1 MCFKLRFNFKIFLY
15 LYVFIGFSTS
25 KAGAFDDFFKAIV
38 FDQVPV
44 VAKLIY
50 RGMDA
55 NTPTEKGEPALV
67 FAVRSGAPKTVAYL
81 LKQPGIHMDAT
92 NTADETALM
101 LAANLNDLASANLL
115 IEAGASVNRPNW
127 TPLHYAASKGH
138 IAMMHVL
145 IDNDAYVDAE
155 SPNGTTPLMM
165 AAYYASPNAVKLML
179 EEGADPTLKNQD
191 GMTALDM
198 AIAKDKAL
206 SAQYIRAFIE
216 SMRMKD

>member
-1 MCFKLRFNFKIFLY
+1 MRINFKIFLY
-15 LYVFIGFSTS
+15 LYVFIGFSIS

-44 VAKLIY
+44 VGNLIY
-50 RGMDA
+50 RGMDP

-67 FAVRSGAPKTVAYL
+67 FAVRSGAHKSVAFL
-81 LKQPGIHMDAT
+81 LKQPGIQVDAT

-101 LAANLNDLASANLL
+101 LAANANDLVSANLL

-138 IAMMHVL
+138 TAMMRLL
-145 IDNDAYVDAE
+145 IDNDAYIDAE

-165 AAYYASPNAVKLML
+165 AAYYASPMAVKLML
-179 EEGADPTLKNQD
+179 EEGADPNLQNQN
-191 GMTALDM
+191 GQTALDM
-198 AIAKDKAL
+198 AQSKDKLL
-206 SAQYIRAFIE
+206 SAQYIRVFKEAFE
-216 SMRMKD
+216 AKEGQ

>member
-1 MCFKLRFNFKIFLY
+1 MRINFKILIY
-15 LYVFIGFSTS
+15 LYVFIGFSIS

-44 VAKLIY
+44 VGNLIY
-50 RGMDA
+50 RGMDP

-67 FAVRSGAPKTVAYL
+67 FAVRSGAPKTVAFL
-81 LKQPGIHMDAT
+81 LKQAGIQTDAT

-101 LAANLNDLASANLL
+101 LAANANDLASANLL

-138 IAMMHVL
+138 TEMMRLL
-145 IDNDAYVDAE
+145 IDNDAYIDSE

-165 AAYYASPNAVKLML
+165 AAYYATPKAVKLML
-179 EEGADPTLKNQD
+179 EEGADPNLQNKD
-191 GMTALDM
+191 GQTALDM
-198 AIAKDKAL
+198 ALSKDKKL
-206 SAQYIRAFIE
+206 SAQYIRVFLDALE
-216 SMRMKD
+216 AKENH

>member
-1 MCFKLRFNFKIFLY
+1 MRINFKIFLY
-15 LYVFIGFSTS
+15 LYVLIGFSIS

-44 VAKLIY
+44 VGNLIY
-50 RGMDA
+50 RGMDP

-67 FAVRSGAPKTVAYL
+67 FAVRSGASKTVAYL
-81 LKQPGIHMDAT
+81 LKQPGIQIDAT
-92 NTADETALM
+92 NMADETALM
-101 LAANLNDLASANLL
+101 LAANANDLASANLL

-138 IAMMHVL
+138 TAMMRLL
-145 IDNDAYVDAE
+145 IENDAYIDAE

-165 AAYYASPNAVKLML
+165 AAYYASPNAVKLVL
-179 EEGADPTLKNQD
+179 EEGADPLLRNQ
-191 GMTALDM
+191 GGQTALDM
-198 AIAKDKAL
+198 ALVKDKKL

-216 SMRMKD
+216 ALSLKD

>member
-1 MCFKLRFNFKIFLY
+1 MRINFKIFLY
-15 LYVFIGFSTS
+15 LYVLIGFSIS

-44 VAKLIY
+44 VGNLIY
-50 RGMDA
+50 RGMDP

-81 LKQPGIHMDAT
+81 LKQPGIQIDAT
-92 NTADETALM
+92 NMADETALM
-101 LAANLNDLASANLL
+101 LAANANDLASANLL

-127 TPLHYAASKGH
+127 TPLHYASSKGH
-138 IAMMHVL
+138 TAMMRLL
-145 IDNDAYVDAE
+145 IENDAYVDAE

-179 EEGADPTLKNQD
+179 EEGADPLLKNQD
-191 GMTALDM
+191 GQTALDM
-198 AIAKDKAL
+198 ALVKDKKL
-206 SAQYIRAFIE
+206 SVQYIRAFIE
-216 SMRMKD
+216 ALSLKD

>member
-1 MCFKLRFNFKIFLY
+1 MRFNFKILLY
-15 LYVFIGFSTS
+15 LYVFIGFSIS

-44 VAKLIY
+44 VANLIY
-50 RGMDA
+50 RGMDP

-67 FAVRSGAPKTVAYL
+67 FAVRSGAPQTVAYL
-81 LKQPGIHMDAT
+81 LKQPGIQVDAT

-101 LAANLNDLASANLL
+101 LAANANDIALANLL

-138 IAMMHVL
+138 LAMMHLL
-145 IDNDAYVDAE
+145 IDNDAYIDAE

-165 AAYYASPNAVKLML
+165 AAYYASPSAVKLML

-191 GMTALDM
+191 GMTALDL
-198 AIAKDKAL
+198 AIAKDKML
-206 SAQYIRAFIE
+206 SAQYIRAFIQ
-216 SMRMKD
+216 SLSLKD

>member
-1 MCFKLRFNFKIFLY
+1 MRINFKIFLY
-15 LYVFIGFSTS
+15 LYVLIGFSIS

-44 VAKLIY
+44 VGKLIY
-50 RGMDA
+50 RGMDP

-81 LKQPGIHMDAT
+81 LKQPGIQIDAT
-92 NTADETALM
+92 NMADETALM
-101 LAANLNDLASANLL
+101 LAANANDLASANLL
-115 IEAGASVNRPNW
+115 IEAGASVNRPKW

-138 IAMMHVL
+138 TAMMRLL
-145 IDNDAYVDAE
+145 IENDAYVDAE

-179 EEGADPTLKNQD
+179 EEGADPLLKNQD
-191 GMTALDM
+191 GQTALDM
-198 AIAKDKAL
+198 ALVKDKKL
-206 SAQYIRAFIE
+206 SVQYIRAFIE
-216 SMRMKD
+216 ALSLKD

>member
-1 MCFKLRFNFKIFLY
+1 MRINFKIILY
-15 LYVFIGFSTS
+15 LYVLIGFSIS

-44 VAKLIY
+44 VRNLIY
-50 RGMDA
+50 RGMDP

-81 LKQPGIHMDAT
+81 LKQPGIQIDAT
-92 NTADETALM
+92 NMADETALM
-101 LAANLNDLASANLL
+101 LAANANDLASANLL

-138 IAMMHVL
+138 TAMMRLL
-145 IDNDAYVDAE
+145 IENDAYIDAE

-165 AAYYASPNAVKLML
+165 AAYYASPNAVKLVL
-179 EEGADPTLKNQD
+179 EEGADPLLRNQD
-191 GMTALDM
+191 GQTALDM
-198 AIAKDKAL
+198 ALVKDKKL

-216 SMRMKD
+216 ALSLKDR

>member
-1 MCFKLRFNFKIFLY
+1 MRFNFKIFIY
-15 LYVFIGFSTS
+15 LYVFIGFSIS

-44 VAKLIY
+44 VANLIY
-50 RGMDA
+50 RGMDP

-67 FAVRSGAPKTVAYL
+67 FAVRSGAPQTVAYL
-81 LKQPGIHMDAT
+81 IKQPGIQVDAT
-92 NTADETALM
+92 NTVDETALM
-101 LAANLNDLASANLL
+101 LAANANDLALANLL

-138 IAMMHVL
+138 LAMMHLL
-145 IDNDAYVDAE
+145 IDNDAYIDAE

-165 AAYYASPNAVKLML
+165 AAYYASPSAVKLML

-191 GMTALDM
+191 GMTALDL
-198 AIAKDKAL
+198 AIAKDRAL

-216 SMRMKD
+216 SLSLKD

>member
-1 MCFKLRFNFKIFLY
+1 MRINFKILIY
-15 LYVFIGFSTS
+15 LYVFIGFSIT

-44 VAKLIY
+44 LGNLIY
-50 RGMDA
+50 RGMDP

-67 FAVRSGAPKTVAYL
+67 FAVRSGAPKTVAFL
-81 LKQPGIHMDAT
+81 LKQAGIQTDAT

-101 LAANLNDLASANLL
+101 LAANANDLASANLL

-138 IAMMHVL
+138 TEMMRLL
-145 IDNDAYVDAE
+145 IENDAYIDAE

-165 AAYYASPNAVKLML
+165 VAYYATPKAVKLML
-179 EEGADPTLKNQD
+179 EEGADPTLQNKD
-191 GMTALDM
+191 GQTALDM
-198 AIAKDKAL
+198 ALSKDKKL
-206 SAQYIRAFIE
+206 SAQYIRVFLDALE
-216 SMRMKD
+216 AKENH

>member
-1 MCFKLRFNFKIFLY
+1 MRINFKILIY
-15 LYVFIGFSTS
+15 LYVFIGFSIS

-44 VAKLIY
+44 LGNLIY
-50 RGMDA
+50 RGMDP

-67 FAVRSGAPKTVAYL
+67 FAVRSGAPKTVAFL
-81 LKQPGIHMDAT
+81 LKQAGIQTDAT

-101 LAANLNDLASANLL
+101 LAANANDLASANLL

-138 IAMMHVL
+138 TEMMRLL
-145 IDNDAYVDAE
+145 IENDAYIDAE

-165 AAYYASPNAVKLML
+165 AAYYATPKAVKLML
-179 EEGADPTLKNQD
+179 EEGADPTLQNKD
-191 GMTALDM
+191 GQTALDM
-198 AIAKDKAL
+198 ALSKDKKV
-206 SAQYIRAFIE
+206 SAQYIRVFLDALE
-216 SMRMKD
+216 AKENH

>member
-1 MCFKLRFNFKIFLY
+1 MRINFKIFIY
-15 LYVFIGFSTS
+15 LYVLIGFSIS

-44 VAKLIY
+44 VGKLIY
-50 RGMDA
+50 RGMDP

-81 LKQPGIHMDAT
+81 LKQPGIQIDAT
-92 NTADETALM
+92 NMADETALM
-101 LAANLNDLASANLL
+101 LAANANDLASANLL
-115 IEAGASVNRPNW
+115 IEAGASVNRPKW

-138 IAMMHVL
+138 TAMMRLL
-145 IDNDAYVDAE
+145 IENDAYVDAE

-179 EEGADPTLKNQD
+179 EEGADPLLKNQD
-191 GMTALDM
+191 GQTALDM
-198 AIAKDKAL
+198 ALVKDKKL
-206 SAQYIRAFIE
+206 SVQYIRAFIE
-216 SMRMKD
+216 ALSLKD

>member
-1 MCFKLRFNFKIFLY
+1 MRINFKIFLY
-15 LYVFIGFSTS
+15 LYVLIGFSIS

-44 VAKLIY
+44 VGNLIY
-50 RGMDA
+50 RGMDP

-81 LKQPGIHMDAT
+81 LKQPGIQIDAT
-92 NTADETALM
+92 NMADETALM
-101 LAANLNDLASANLL
+101 LAANANDLASANLL

-138 IAMMHVL
+138 TAMMRLL
-145 IDNDAYVDAE
+145 IENDAYIDAE

-179 EEGADPTLKNQD
+179 EEGADPLLKNQD
-191 GMTALDM
+191 GQTALDM
-198 AIAKDKAL
+198 ALVKDKKL

-216 SMRMKD
+216 ALSLKDR

>member
-1 MCFKLRFNFKIFLY
+1 MRINFKIFLY
-15 LYVFIGFSTS
+15 LYVLIGFSIS

-44 VAKLIY
+44 VGKLIY
-50 RGMDA
+50 RGMDP

-81 LKQPGIHMDAT
+81 LKQPSIQIDAT
-92 NTADETALM
+92 NMADETALM
-101 LAANLNDLASANLL
+101 LAANANDLASANLL
-115 IEAGASVNRPNW
+115 IEAGASVNRPKW

-138 IAMMHVL
+138 TAMMRLL
-145 IDNDAYVDAE
+145 IENDAYVDAE

-179 EEGADPTLKNQD
+179 EEGADPLLKNQD
-191 GMTALDM
+191 GQTALDM
-198 AIAKDKAL
+198 ALVKDKKL
-206 SAQYIRAFIE
+206 SVQYIRAFIE
-216 SMRMKD
+216 ALSLKD

>member
-1 MCFKLRFNFKIFLY
+1 MRINFKILIY
-15 LYVFIGFSTS
+15 LYVFIGFSIS

-44 VAKLIY
+44 VGNLIY
-50 RGMDA
+50 RGMDP

-67 FAVRSGAPKTVAYL
+67 FAVRSGAPKTVAFL
-81 LKQPGIHMDAT
+81 LKHPGIQIDAS

-101 LAANLNDLASANLL
+101 LAANANDLPSANLL

-138 IAMMHVL
+138 TEMMRLL
-145 IDNDAYVDAE
+145 IDNDAYIDSE

-165 AAYYASPNAVKLML
+165 AAYYATPKAVKLML
-179 EEGADPTLKNQD
+179 EEGADPTLQNKD
-191 GMTALDM
+191 GQTALDM
-198 AIAKDKAL
+198 ALSKDKKL
-206 SAQYIRAFIE
+206 SAQYIRVFLDALE
-216 SMRMKD
+216 AKENQ

>member
-1 MCFKLRFNFKIFLY
+1 MRINCKIFLY
-15 LYVFIGFSTS
+15 LYVFIGFSIS

-44 VAKLIY
+44 VGNLIY
-50 RGMDA
+50 RGMDP

-81 LKQPGIHMDAT
+81 LKQPSIQIDAT
-92 NTADETALM
+92 NMADETALM
-101 LAANLNDLASANLL
+101 LAANANDLASANLL

-138 IAMMHVL
+138 TGMMRLL
-145 IDNDAYVDAE
+145 IENDAYVDAE

-179 EEGADPTLKNQD
+179 EEGADPLLKNQD
-191 GMTALDM
+191 GQTALDM
-198 AIAKDKAL
+198 ALVKDKKL
-206 SAQYIRAFIE
+206 SVQYIRAFIE
-216 SMRMKD
+216 ALSLKD

>member
-1 MCFKLRFNFKIFLY
+1 MRINFKIILY
-15 LYVFIGFSTS
+15 LYVLIGFSIS

-44 VAKLIY
+44 VGKLIY
-50 RGMDA
+50 RGMDP

-81 LKQPGIHMDAT
+81 LKQPGIQIDAT
-92 NTADETALM
+92 NMADETALM
-101 LAANLNDLASANLL
+101 LAANANDLASANLL
-115 IEAGASVNRPNW
+115 IEAGASVNRPKW

-138 IAMMHVL
+138 TAMMRLL
-145 IDNDAYVDAE
+145 IENDAYIDAE

-179 EEGADPTLKNQD
+179 EEGADPLLKNQD
-191 GMTALDM
+191 GQTALDM
-198 AIAKDKAL
+198 ALVKDKKL
-206 SAQYIRAFIE
+206 SVQYIRAFIE
-216 SMRMKD
+216 AVSLKD

>member
-1 MCFKLRFNFKIFLY
+1 LRINFKIFLY
-15 LYVFIGFSTS
+15 LYVLIGFSIS

-44 VAKLIY
+44 VGNLIY
-50 RGMDA
+50 RGMDP

-81 LKQPGIHMDAT
+81 LKQPGIQIDAT
-92 NTADETALM
+92 NMADETALM
-101 LAANLNDLASANLL
+101 LAANANDLASANLL

-138 IAMMHVL
+138 TAMMRLL
-145 IDNDAYVDAE
+145 IENDAYIDAE

-179 EEGADPTLKNQD
+179 EEGADPLLKNQD
-191 GMTALDM
+191 GQTALDM
-198 AIAKDKAL
+198 ALVKDKKL

-216 SMRMKD
+216 ALSLKD

>member
-1 MCFKLRFNFKIFLY
+1 MRINFKIFLY
-15 LYVFIGFSTS
+15 LYVLIGFSIS

-44 VAKLIY
+44 VGKLIY
-50 RGMDA
+50 RGMDP

-81 LKQPGIHMDAT
+81 LKQPSIQIDAT
-92 NTADETALM
+92 NMADETALM
-101 LAANLNDLASANLL
+101 LAANANDLASANLL
-115 IEAGASVNRPNW
+115 IEAGASVNRPKW

-138 IAMMHVL
+138 TAMMRLL
-145 IDNDAYVDAE
+145 IENDAYIDAE

-179 EEGADPTLKNQD
+179 EEGADPLLRNQD
-191 GMTALDM
+191 GQTALDM
-198 AIAKDKAL
+198 ALVKDKKL

-216 SMRMKD
+216 AMSLKD

>member
-1 MCFKLRFNFKIFLY
+1 MRINFKIFLY
-15 LYVFIGFSTS
+15 LYVLIGFSIS

-44 VAKLIY
+44 VGNLIY
-50 RGMDA
+50 RGMDP

-81 LKQPGIHMDAT
+81 LKQPSIQIDAT
-92 NTADETALM
+92 NMADETALM
-101 LAANLNDLASANLL
+101 LAANANDLASANLL
-115 IEAGASVNRPNW
+115 IEAGASVNRPKW

-138 IAMMHVL
+138 TAMMRLL
-145 IDNDAYVDAE
+145 IENDAYVDAE

-179 EEGADPTLKNQD
+179 EEGADPLLKNQD
-191 GMTALDM
+191 GQTALDM
-198 AIAKDKAL
+198 ALVKDKKL
-206 SAQYIRAFIE
+206 SVQYIRAFIE
-216 SMRMKD
+216 AVSLKD